1 MLFLKITRSGGGL
14 LLLQD
19 YAEVSQ
25 GSILS
30 RIKEHPSDDSIKM
43 SLYTMKEMNESLGEE
58 YYRSKEKPQ
67 EVYVLKERYHEFPMT
82 KEGMVLINLQ
92 SHQAVAV
99 RKEYVDKLVPSN
111 FAIIEPID
119 NRLDVT
125 YLQWFINEHP
135 SCRKQLRIAT
145 QGTVVSA
152 LSIKMLRELKMEL
165 PAYNKQQMI
174 GNMNRIIDRK
184 RRLINERLHLEELL
198 VKQLSINYLKE
209 EIK

>member
-1 MLFLKITRSGGGL
+1 M
-14 LLLQD
+14 LLQD

-67 EVYVLKERYHEFPMT
+67 DIHVLKERYREFPMT

-99 RKEYVDKLVPSN
+99 RKEYTGKLVPSN
-111 FAIIEPID
+111 FAIIEPLD

-145 QGTVVSA
+145 QGTVVAA
-152 LSIKMLRELKMEL
+152 LSIKMLRDLKVEI
-165 PAYNKQQMI
+165 PSINKQQMI
-174 GNMNRIIDRK
+174 GNMNRILDRK
-184 RRLINERLHLEELL
+184 RRLINEKLHLEELL

-209 EIK
+209 ENK